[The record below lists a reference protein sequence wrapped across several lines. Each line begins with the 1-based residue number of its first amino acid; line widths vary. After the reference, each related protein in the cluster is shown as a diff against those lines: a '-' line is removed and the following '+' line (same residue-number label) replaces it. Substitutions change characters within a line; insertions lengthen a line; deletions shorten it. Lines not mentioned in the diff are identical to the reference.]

1 MSPLAIKIIAGLA
14 IFGIAIVGGMI
25 PILVAKQQASRR
37 YLSLG
42 NALAGG
48 IFLGVG
54 FVHLLPE
61 ADEALRNVVDY
72 PLAPLLAALGVGLL
86 LLIDRVVLEGRNSM
100 LGQEEERTRPP
111 FYAFVLLIVL
121 SVHSIIAGMALGLQ
135 PEAAAVLVVMLG
147 ILFHKGSAAF
157 ALIVTAHSAGNRKL
171 WQTLW
176 LFSVMTPLGIVFGT
190 VAGQVFEGRTALIF
204 EGSFNAIAAGTFI
217 YVAVM
222 DVLDSEMSR
231 ERDRIAHY
239 VRSSLMGED
248 DVPMPEQDRDRALK
262 FALVMIGIGTMA
274 VMGLWH
280 QHSHLGHSHGDD
292 GHAHGAQHEAHDDHA
307 HDDGA
312 GHDDHAHDDGDEAGH
327 DDHDEAGH
335 DDDDEADHDDDD
347 EADHDDHDH
356 EDHASAVGPPGRL
369 GLLPETGA
377 LAVQRLDVGAE
388 FAGGPGAVLAQQE
401 GHQVG

>member
-1 MSPLAIKIIAGLA
+1 MTPLAIKIIAGVSIL
-14 IFGIAIVGGMI
+14 GIAIVGGMI

-100 LGQEEERTRPP
+100 LGQEDEPTRPP

-135 PEAAAVLVVMLG
+135 PEAAAALVVMLG

-176 LFSVMTPLGIVFGT
+176 LFAVMTPIGIVLGT

-222 DVLDSEMSR
+222 DVLDAEMSR
-231 ERDRIAHY
+231 ERDRVAHY

-248 DVPMPEQDRDRALK
+248 DVPMPEQDRDRWLK
-262 FALVMIGIGTMA
+262 FALVVIGIGAMA

-280 QHSHLGHSHGDD
+280 QHSHLGHSHDD
-292 GHAHGAQHEAHDDHA
+292 GHDHGAQHEAHDHDEAA
-307 HDDGA
+307 HDVDEA
-312 GHDDHAHDDGDEAGH
+312 GHEDHDEAGHGEDGEADHDDGDEAGH
-327 DDHDEAGH
+327 DE
-335 DDDDEADHDDDD
+335 
-347 EADHDDHDH
+347 DDHDH

-369 GLLPETGA
+369 GLLPEAGA
-377 LAVQRLDVGAE
+377 LAV
-388 FAGGPGAVLAQQE
+388 
-401 GHQVG
+401 

>member
-1 MSPLAIKIIAGLA
+1 MDSLAVKIIAGLA
-14 IFGIAIVGGMI
+14 ILAIAVVGGAI
-25 PILVAKQQASRR
+25 PILVARRQASLR

-61 ADEALRNVVDY
+61 ADEALRRVIDY

-86 LLIDRVVLEGRNSM
+86 LLIDRVVLEGRNSA
-100 LGQEEERTRPP
+100 LGQNEGPTRRP

-121 SVHSIIAGMALGLQ
+121 SVHSAIAGMALGLQ

-190 VAGQVFEGRTALIF
+190 LAGQMFEGRTALVF
-204 EGSFNAIAAGTFI
+204 EGSFNALAAGTFI

-222 DVLDSEMSR
+222 DVLDAELSR

-239 VRSSLMGED
+239 VRSALMGED

-280 QHSHLGHSHGDD
+280 QHSHVGHSHGDD

-307 HDDGA
+307 HDDG
-312 GHDDHAHDDGDEAGH
+312 DEAGH
-327 DDHDEAGH
+327 EDHDEAGH
-335 DDDDEADHDDDD
+335 HDDDEAD
-347 EADHDDHDH
+347 DDHDH
-356 EDHASAVGPPGRL
+356 EDHASALGPPGRR
-369 GLLPETGA
+369 GLLPEAGA

>member
-1 MSPLAIKIIAGLA
+1 MTPLAIKIIAGVSIL
-14 IFGIAIVGGMI
+14 GIAIVGGMI
-25 PILVAKQQASRR
+25 PILVSKQQASRR

-72 PLAPLLAALGVGLL
+72 PMAPLLAALGVGLL

-100 LGQEEERTRPP
+100 LGQEDEPTRPP

-135 PEAAAVLVVMLG
+135 PEAAAALVVMLG

-176 LFSVMTPLGIVFGT
+176 LFAVMTPIGIVLGT

-222 DVLDSEMSR
+222 DVLDAEMSR
-231 ERDRIAHY
+231 ERDRVAHY

-248 DVPMPEQDRDRALK
+248 DVPMPEQDRDRWLK
-262 FALVMIGIGTMA
+262 FALVVIGIGAMA

-280 QHSHLGHSHGDD
+280 QHSHLGHSHDD
-292 GHAHGAQHEAHDDHA
+292 GHDHGAQHEAHDHDEAA
-307 HDDGA
+307 HDHDEA
-312 GHDDHAHDDGDEAGH
+312 GHDVDEAGHEDHDEAGHDEDGEADHDDGDEAGH
-327 DDHDEAGH
+327 DE
-335 DDDDEADHDDDD
+335 
-347 EADHDDHDH
+347 DDHDH

-369 GLLPETGA
+369 GLLPEAGA
-377 LAVQRLDVGAE
+377 LAV
-388 FAGGPGAVLAQQE
+388 
-401 GHQVG
+401 

>member
-1 MSPLAIKIIAGLA
+1 MTPLAIKIIAGVSIL
-14 IFGIAIVGGMI
+14 GIAIVGGMI
-25 PILVAKQQASRR
+25 PILVSKQQASRR

-100 LGQEEERTRPP
+100 LGQDDEPTRPP

-135 PEAAAVLVVMLG
+135 PEAAAALVVMLG

-176 LFSVMTPLGIVFGT
+176 LFAVMTPIGIVLGT

-222 DVLDSEMSR
+222 DVLDAEMSR
-231 ERDRIAHY
+231 ERDRVAHY

-248 DVPMPEQDRDRALK
+248 DVPMPEQDRDRWLK
-262 FALVMIGIGTMA
+262 FALVVIGIGAMA

-280 QHSHLGHSHGDD
+280 QHSHLGHSHDD
-292 GHAHGAQHEAHDDHA
+292 GHDHGAQHEAHDH
-307 HDDGA
+307 
-312 GHDDHAHDDGDEAGH
+312 DEAAH
-327 DDHDEAGH
+327 DHDEAGH
-335 DDDDEADHDDDD
+335 DVDEAGHEDHDEAGHDEDGEADHDNGD
-347 EADHDDHDH
+347 EAGHDEDDHDH

-369 GLLPETGA
+369 GLLPEAGA
-377 LAVQRLDVGAE
+377 LAV
-388 FAGGPGAVLAQQE
+388 
-401 GHQVG
+401 

>member
-1 MSPLAIKIIAGLA
+1 MTPLAIKIIAGVSIL
-14 IFGIAIVGGMI
+14 GIAIVGGMI
-25 PILVAKQQASRR
+25 PILVSKQQASRR

-100 LGQEEERTRPP
+100 LGQEDEPTRPP

-135 PEAAAVLVVMLG
+135 PEAAAALVVMLG

-176 LFSVMTPLGIVFGT
+176 LFAVMTPIGIVLGT

-222 DVLDSEMSR
+222 DVLDAEMSR
-231 ERDRIAHY
+231 ERDRVAHY

-248 DVPMPEQDRDRALK
+248 DVPMPEQDRDRWLK
-262 FALVMIGIGTMA
+262 FALVVIGIGAMA

-280 QHSHLGHSHGDD
+280 QHSHLGHSHDD
-292 GHAHGAQHEAHDDHA
+292 GHDHGAQHEAHDHDEAA
-307 HDDGA
+307 HEVDEAGHDVDGA
-312 GHDDHAHDDGDEAGH
+312 GHEDHDEAGHDEDGEADHDDGDEAGH
-327 DDHDEAGH
+327 DE
-335 DDDDEADHDDDD
+335 
-347 EADHDDHDH
+347 DDHDH

-369 GLLPETGA
+369 GLLPEAGA
-377 LAVQRLDVGAE
+377 LAV
-388 FAGGPGAVLAQQE
+388 
-401 GHQVG
+401 

>member
-61 ADEALRNVVDY
+61 ADEALRNLVDY

-100 LGQEEERTRPP
+100 LGQEGERTRPP

-135 PEAAAVLVVMLG
+135 PEAAAALVVMLG

-176 LFSVMTPLGIVFGT
+176 LFSVMTPIGIVLGT
-190 VAGQVFEGRTALIF
+190 VAGHVFEGRTALIF
-204 EGSFNAIAAGTFI
+204 EGGFNAIAAGTFI

-222 DVLDSEMSR
+222 DVLDTEMSR
-231 ERDRIAHY
+231 ERDRIAQY

-248 DVPMPEQDRDRALK
+248 DVPMPEQDRDRWLK
-262 FALVMIGIGTMA
+262 IALVVIGIGMMA

-280 QHSHLGHSHGDD
+280 QHSHLGHSHDD
-292 GHAHGAQHEAHDDHA
+292 GHDHGQELHEAHDHDA
-307 HDDGA
+307 H
-312 GHDDHAHDDGDEAGH
+312 DEAGH
-327 DDHDEAGH
+327 DDHDHEDAGAGDHDEPGHDEDEAGH
-335 DDDDEADHDDDD
+335 E
-347 EADHDDHDH
+347 DHDDHDH
-356 EDHASAVGPPGRL
+356 EDHASAVGPPGRR
-369 GLLPETGA
+369 GLLPEAGA
-377 LAVQRLDVGAE
+377 LAV
-388 FAGGPGAVLAQQE
+388 
-401 GHQVG
+401 

>member
-61 ADEALRNVVDY
+61 ADEALRKLVDY

-86 LLIDRVVLEGRNSM
+86 LLVDRVVLEGRNSM
-100 LGQEEERTRPP
+100 LVQEEERTKPP

-135 PEAAAVLVVMLG
+135 PESAAVLVVMLG

-204 EGSFNAIAAGTFI
+204 EGSFNAVAAGTFI

-280 QHSHLGHSHGDD
+280 QHSHLGHSHGDE

-307 HDDGA
+307 HDGDA
-312 GHDDHAHDDGDEAGH
+312 GHDDHARNGGDEAGDEAGHDDH

-335 DDDDEADHDDDD
+335 DDDGGE
-347 EADHDDHDH
+347 DHDDHDH

-369 GLLPETGA
+369 GLLPEAGA
-377 LAVQRLDVGAE
+377 LAVQRLDVGTE

>member
-1 MSPLAIKIIAGLA
+1 MTPLAIKIIAGVSIL
-14 IFGIAIVGGMI
+14 GIAIVGGMI
-25 PILVAKQQASRR
+25 PILVSKQQASRR

-100 LGQEEERTRPP
+100 LGQEDEPTRPP

-135 PEAAAVLVVMLG
+135 PEAAAALVVMLG

-176 LFSVMTPLGIVFGT
+176 LFAVMTPIGIVLGT

-222 DVLDSEMSR
+222 DVLDAEMSR
-231 ERDRIAHY
+231 ERDRVAHY

-248 DVPMPEQDRDRALK
+248 DVPMPEQDRDRWLK
-262 FALVMIGIGTMA
+262 FALVVIGIGAMA

-280 QHSHLGHSHGDD
+280 QHSHLGHSHDD
-292 GHAHGAQHEAHDDHA
+292 GHDHGAQHEAHDHDEAA
-307 HDDGA
+307 HDHDETGDDVNEAGHEDHGEA
-312 GHDDHAHDDGDEAGH
+312 GHDEDGEADHDDGDEAGH
-327 DDHDEAGH
+327 DE
-335 DDDDEADHDDDD
+335 
-347 EADHDDHDH
+347 DDHDH
-356 EDHASAVGPPGRL
+356 EDHASAVRPPGRL
-369 GLLPETGA
+369 GLLPEAGA
-377 LAVQRLDVGAE
+377 LAV
-388 FAGGPGAVLAQQE
+388 
-401 GHQVG
+401 

>member
-1 MSPLAIKIIAGLA
+1 MSPLAIKIIAGLS

-54 FVHLLPE
+54 FIHLLPE

-86 LLIDRVVLEGRNSM
+86 LLIDRVVLEGRHS
-100 LGQEEERTRPP
+100 LLSQEEEPTRPP

-121 SVHSIIAGMALGLQ
+121 SVHSMIAGMALGLQ
-135 PEAAAVLVVMLG
+135 PETAAVLVVMLG

-176 LFSVMTPLGIVFGT
+176 LFSVMTPIGIVFGT

-222 DVLDSEMSR
+222 DVLDAEMSR

-239 VRSSLMGED
+239 VRSSLMGQD
-248 DVPMPEQDRDRALK
+248 DVPMPEQDRDRSLK
-262 FALVMIGIGTMA
+262 FALVMIGIATMA

-280 QHSHLGHSHGDD
+280 QHSHLSHSHDD
-292 GHAHGAQHEAHDDHA
+292 GHDHGAHEQHEHAEPDEAAHD
-307 HDDGA
+307 HDEEA
-312 GHDDHAHDDGDEAGH
+312 GHDDGEAGHDHDEEAGH
-327 DDHDEAGH
+327 DDHDGH
-335 DDDDEADHDDDD
+335 DE
-347 EADHDDHDH
+347 
-356 EDHASAVGPPGRL
+356 EDKRRRS
-369 GLLPETGA
+369 
-377 LAVQRLDVGAE
+377 
-388 FAGGPGAVLAQQE
+388 
-401 GHQVG
+401 

>member
-25 PILVAKQQASRR
+25 PILVAKQRASRR

-100 LGQEEERTRPP
+100 LGQDEERTRPP

-312 GHDDHAHDDGDEAGH
+312 GHDDHAHDDGDEAGDEAGH

-335 DDDDEADHDDDD
+335 DDGDEADH
-347 EADHDDHDH
+347 DHDH

-369 GLLPETGA
+369 GLLPEAGA

-401 GHQVG
+401 GHEVG

>member
-1 MSPLAIKIIAGLA
+1 MSPLAIKILAGLS

-61 ADEALRNVVDY
+61 ADEALRKLVDY

-86 LLIDRVVLEGRNSM
+86 LLVDRVFLESRNSM
-100 LGQEEERTRPP
+100 LVQEEERTKPP

-135 PEAAAVLVVMLG
+135 PESAAVLVVMLG

-171 WQTLW
+171 WRTLW
-176 LFSVMTPLGIVFGT
+176 LFSVMTPLGIVVGT

-204 EGSFNAIAAGTFI
+204 EGSFNAVAAGTFI

-280 QHSHLGHSHGDD
+280 QHSHLGHSHGDE
-292 GHAHGAQHEAHDDHA
+292 GYAHGARHEVHDDHA
-307 HDDGA
+307 HDGDA
-312 GHDDHAHDDGDEAGH
+312 EHDDHAHDDGDEAGH
-327 DDHDEAGH
+327 DD
-335 DDDDEADHDDDD
+335 DDEADR
-347 EADHDDHDH
+347 DDHDH
-356 EDHASAVGPPGRL
+356 EGHASAVGPPGRI
-369 GLLPETGA
+369 GLLPEAGS

-388 FAGGPGAVLAQQE
+388 FAGGPGAVLVQQE

>member
-1 MSPLAIKIIAGLA
+1 MTPLAIKIIAGVSIL
-14 IFGIAIVGGMI
+14 GIAIVGGMI
-25 PILVAKQQASRR
+25 PILVSKQQASRR

-100 LGQEEERTRPP
+100 LGQEDEPTRPP

-135 PEAAAVLVVMLG
+135 PEAAAALVVMLG

-176 LFSVMTPLGIVFGT
+176 LFAVMTPIGIVLGT
-190 VAGQVFEGRTALIF
+190 VAGQVFEGRTALVF

-222 DVLDSEMSR
+222 DVLDAEMSR
-231 ERDRIAHY
+231 ERDRVAHY

-248 DVPMPEQDRDRALK
+248 DVPMPEQDRDRWLK
-262 FALVMIGIGTMA
+262 FALVVIGIGAMA

-280 QHSHLGHSHGDD
+280 QHSHLGHSHDD
-292 GHAHGAQHEAHDDHA
+292 GHDHGAQHEAHD
-307 HDDGA
+307 HDEA
-312 GHDDHAHDDGDEAGH
+312 GHDVNEAGHEDHGEAGHDEDDHDDGDEAGH
-327 DDHDEAGH
+327 DE
-335 DDDDEADHDDDD
+335 
-347 EADHDDHDH
+347 DDHDH
-356 EDHASAVGPPGRL
+356 EDHASAVRPPGRL
-369 GLLPETGA
+369 GLLPEAGA
-377 LAVQRLDVGAE
+377 LAVQRVDVGAE
-388 FAGGPGAVLAQQE
+388 LAGGLGAVLAEDE
-401 GHQVG
+401 GDQIG

>member
-25 PILVAKQQASRR
+25 PILVARQQASRR

-61 ADEALRNVVDY
+61 ADEALRNLVDY

-86 LLIDRVVLEGRNSM
+86 LLVDRVVLEGRNSM
-100 LGQEEERTRPP
+100 LGREEERTRPP

-262 FALVMIGIGTMA
+262 FALVVIGIGAMA

-280 QHSHLGHSHGDD
+280 QHAHLGHSHGDD
-292 GHAHGAQHEAHDDHA
+292 GHAHGAQHEA
-307 HDDGA
+307 
-312 GHDDHAHDDGDEAGH
+312 HDDHAHDDGDEAGH

-335 DDDDEADHDDDD
+335 DDDDEADHDD
-347 EADHDDHDH
+347 HDH

-369 GLLPETGA
+369 GLLTEAGA
-377 LAVQRLDVGAE
+377 LAVQRLDLGAE
-388 FAGGPGAVLAQQE
+388 FAGGPGAVLPQQE

>member
-1 MSPLAIKIIAGLA
+1 MTPLAIKIIAGLS
-14 IFGIAIVGGMI
+14 ILGIAIVGGMI

-100 LGQEEERTRPP
+100 LGQEEEPTRPP

-135 PEAAAVLVVMLG
+135 PEAAAALVVMFG

-157 ALIVTAHSAGNRKL
+157 ALIVTAHSAGNKAL
-171 WQTLW
+171 WQTLA
-176 LFSVMTPLGIVFGT
+176 LFSVMTPIGIVLGT
-190 VAGQVFEGRTALIF
+190 VAGEVLEGRAALLF
-204 EGSFNAIAAGTFI
+204 EGSFNAIAAGTFV

-231 ERDRIAHY
+231 ERDRVAHY
-239 VRSSLMGED
+239 VRSALMGED

-280 QHSHLGHSHGDD
+280 QHSHLGHSHDD
-292 GHAHGAQHEAHDDHA
+292 GHDHGAQHEAHD
-307 HDDGA
+307 HDET
-312 GHDDHAHDDGDEAGH
+312 GHE
-327 DDHDEAGH
+327 DHDEAGH
-335 DDDDEADHDDDD
+335 DVDEAGDEDHDEAGHD
-347 EADHDDHDH
+347 EDDHDH

-369 GLLPETGA
+369 GLLPE
-377 LAVQRLDVGAE
+377 
-388 FAGGPGAVLAQQE
+388 AGSLSV
-401 GHQVG
+401 

>member
-1 MSPLAIKIIAGLA
+1 MDSLAVKIIAGLA
-14 IFGIAIVGGMI
+14 ILAIAVVGGAI
-25 PILVAKQQASRR
+25 PILVARRQASLR

-61 ADEALRNVVDY
+61 ADEALRRVIDY

-86 LLIDRVVLEGRNSM
+86 LLIDRVVLEGRNSA
-100 LGQEEERTRPP
+100 LGQNEGPTRRP

-121 SVHSIIAGMALGLQ
+121 SVHSAIAGMALGLQ

-157 ALIVTAHSAGNRKL
+157 ALIVTAHSAGNLKL

-190 VAGQVFEGRTALIF
+190 LAGQMFEGRTALVF
-204 EGSFNAIAAGTFI
+204 EGSFNALAAGTFI

-222 DVLDSEMSR
+222 DVLDAELSR

-239 VRSSLMGED
+239 VRSALMGED

-280 QHSHLGHSHGDD
+280 QHSHVGHSHGDD

-307 HDDGA
+307 HDDG
-312 GHDDHAHDDGDEAGH
+312 DEAGH
-327 DDHDEAGH
+327 EDHDEAGH
-335 DDDDEADHDDDD
+335 HDDDEAD
-347 EADHDDHDH
+347 DDHDH
-356 EDHASAVGPPGRL
+356 EDHASALGPPGRR
-369 GLLPETGA
+369 GLLPEAGA